1 MIPYSQHPFPL
12 SGGVAF
18 AGSRHGS
25 LFPVAPVV
33 SAVLS
38 SGGSVRVG
46 CAAGP
51 GSLRSSRMS
60 GRSSSMYARAGSG
73 SPLTVALLKMVGSAA
88 GIDSSWG
95 IPTRPT
101 EPLGRAMLRLSTI
114 DHPLGAFGAP
124 GPLHC
129 DLRGG
134 AFDLPEI
141 IWGELDVDSAE
152 VLL

>member
-38 SGGSVRVG
+38 SGGSVRVAF
-46 CAAGP
+46 AAGP
-51 GSLRSSRMS
+51 GSIRSSRMS
-60 GRSSSMYARAGSG
+60 GRSSSMYAPAGS
-73 SPLTVALLKMVGSAA
+73 SPPLKVTLLKKVGSAA

-95 IPTRPT
+95 TPTRLTAPA
-101 EPLGRAMLRLSTI
+101 GRAMLSLSTQGW
-114 DHPLGAFGAP
+114 LGA
-124 GPLHC
+124 
-129 DLRGG
+129 
-134 AFDLPEI
+134 
-141 IWGELDVDSAE
+141 WS
-152 VLL
+152 